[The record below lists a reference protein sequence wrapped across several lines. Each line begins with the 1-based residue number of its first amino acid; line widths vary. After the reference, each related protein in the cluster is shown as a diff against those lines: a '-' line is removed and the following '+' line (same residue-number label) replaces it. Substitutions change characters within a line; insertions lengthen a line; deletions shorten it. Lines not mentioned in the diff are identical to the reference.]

1 MRAGASM
8 TALRPP
14 PRAAY
19 GVLAFPVAMLG
30 IFFLGP
36 FLVMLATSF
45 YRRVPGGFYETAFV
59 FSNYARL
66 FTAVFLERTVF
77 SLGVSLLAAAVCVA
91 VGFPFTYFLTRM
103 RRRPHVALLI
113 LILSALSLSE
123 VIVGFAWTVMLGRA
137 SGISNILV
145 WAGLMNEARAYA
157 PGFWAVVMG
166 LCYIAFPYC
175 VLTLYPPLTRLDP
188 EVTEAAQTLG
198 ASPWRTFRT
207 VVMPIGR
214 PYALAAFLLAFIF
227 TLGSYLI
234 SAILG
239 RPEHWTLSVFISDQA
254 TFNANMPF
262 AAAMAMF
269 LTLVSLL
276 LVGAVAVIEARTREV
291 TA

>member
-1 MRAGASM
+1 MTQARAPS
-8 TALRPP
+8 RP
-14 PRAAY
+14 AY
-19 GVLAFPVAMLG
+19 AVLAFPVAMLAV
-30 IFFLGP
+30 FFMGP
-36 FLVMLATSF
+36 FVAMLATSF
-45 YRRVPGGFYETAFV
+45 YQRIPGGFYETAFV

-66 FTAVFLERTVF
+66 FSKVFFERTAF
-77 SLGVSLLAAAVCVA
+77 SLGVSLLAAAICVT

-113 LILSALSLSE
+113 LLLSALSLSE
-123 VIVGFAWTVMLGRA
+123 VIVGFSWSVLLGRA

-145 WAGLMNEARAYA
+145 WLGLMDEANAYA
-157 PGFWAVVMG
+157 PGFWAVMLG

-207 VVMPIGR
+207 VVIPIGR
-214 PYALAAFLLAFIF
+214 PSILAAFLLAFIF

-234 SAILG
+234 AAILG

-254 TFNANMPF
+254 TFNANVPF

-269 LTLVSLL
+269 LTVVSLG
-276 LVGAVAVIEARTREV
+276 LVALVTVVETRTRGQ
-291 TA
+291 AP

>member
-1 MRAGASM
+1 M
-8 TALRPP
+8 TQARPP
-14 PRAAY
+14 SRPAY
-19 GVLAFPVAMLG
+19 AVLAFPVVMLTV
-30 IFFLGP
+30 FFLGP
-36 FLVMLATSF
+36 LMAMLATSF
-45 YRRVPGGFYETAFV
+45 YQRIPGGFYETAFV

-66 FTAVFLERTVF
+66 FSNVFFERTAF
-77 SLGVSLLAAAVCVA
+77 SLGVSLLAAAICVT

-113 LILSALSLSE
+113 LLLSALSLSE
-123 VIVGFAWTVMLGRA
+123 VIVGFSWSVLLGRA

-145 WAGLMNEARAYA
+145 WLGLMDEASAYA
-157 PGFWAVVMG
+157 PGFWAVMLG

-207 VVMPIGR
+207 VVIPIGR
-214 PYALAAFLLAFIF
+214 PSLLAAFLLAFIF

-234 SAILG
+234 AAILG

-254 TFNANMPF
+254 TFNANVPF

-269 LTLVSLL
+269 LTVVSLG
-276 LVGAVAVIEARTREV
+276 LVALVTVMETRTRGQ
-291 TA
+291 AP